1 MGTLAAPG
9 IHTPLWYIACVAHI
23 KRDRDKLL
31 VRVRKIRGQL
41 NAVEAAITEE
51 DDCSRVL
58 NTLAA
63 CRGALNGL
71 MLEILEGHIRGHVVD
86 PDRNPESRQARATAE
101 LIEVLRA
108 YLR

>member
-1 MGTLAAPG
+1 M
-9 IHTPLWYIACVAHI
+9 AHI
-23 KRDRDKLL
+23 KRDREKLL
-31 VRVRKIRGQL
+31 ARVRKIRGQL
-41 NAVEAAITEE
+41 NAIESAIDG
-51 DDCSRVL
+51 DDECSRVL

-71 MLEILEGHIRGHVVD
+71 MVEILEGHIRFHVVD
-86 PDRNPESRQARATAE
+86 PDQRPESKRAQATAE

>member
-1 MGTLAAPG
+1 MGG
-9 IHTPLWYIACVAHI
+9 VEHI

-71 MLEILEGHIRGHVVD
+71 MLEILEGTCGATWWIRTRGARDQAGAGDGGADRAD
-86 PDRNPESRQARATAE
+86 PGVHAMRGRRWT
-101 LIEVLRA
+101 
-108 YLR
+108 